1 MPASL
6 TNPEKS
12 ATDYDFSRQSK
23 PAYRNAWIRAVCEDH
38 TITGPSNH
46 VARLL
51 NYFVNSKSGLC
62 CPAQDTLA
70 NTGGISISTVK
81 RSLTTLEQ
89 AGYIHRVKA
98 VKGQHTYNCYF
109 LLQQDQSLGEVI
121 VEDSLID
128 DSDPAVLTTAQRELP
143 YPSNHSSHRPIVTVT
158 EGQTD
163 PYGGSER
170 TNNIRNNPSSKILIL
185 IDDKEDTISSAAP
198 RTLALT
204 AISNKNTK
212 TENPYV
218 SVDPHSGLEHQFK
231 TCDVVEKRDCFWI
244 IRTDAGEEVA
254 VHVPK
259 QGLSTASKTN
269 VANDQTEP
277 PKRGEVRFEDMF

>member
-6 TNPEKS
+6 TNPAKA
-12 ATDYDFSRQSK
+12 ATEYDLSRQSK
-23 PAYRNAWIRAVCEDH
+23 PAYRNAWIRAVCGDG

-46 VARLL
+46 VAHLL
-51 NYFVNSKSGLC
+51 NYFVNSRSGLC

-70 NTGGISISTVK
+70 KTGGISVSTVK

-109 LLQQDQSLGEVI
+109 LLQPDQSLGEVI
-121 VEDSLID
+121 VEDSLFD
-128 DSDPAVLTTAQRELP
+128 DSDVFTSTTAQRELR
-143 YPSNHSSHRPIVTVT
+143 YPSNHSSHRPLVTVT

-170 TNNIRNNPSSKILIL
+170 TNNIRNNPSSEILIL

-198 RTLALT
+198 RTLASKD
-204 AISNKNTK
+204 ISNEK
-212 TENPYV
+212 TYADKTYV
-218 SVDPHSGLEHQFK
+218 SVDPHSGLEHAFDK
-231 TCDVVEKRDCFWI
+231 TDVVEKRDCFWI
-244 IRTDAGEEVA
+244 ITTDAGDEVA
-254 VHVPK
+254 VYVPE
-259 QGLSTASKTN
+259 QGLSAASKTN
-269 VANDQTEP
+269 VSNNKTEP
-277 PKRGEVRFEDMF
+277 RKLGEVRFEDMF

>member
-1 MPASL
+1 MSGTLVRDTMPASL
-6 TNPEKS
+6 TNPGKA

-23 PAYRNAWIRAVCEDH
+23 PAYRNAWIRAVCGDG

-46 VARLL
+46 VAHLL
-51 NYFVNSKSGLC
+51 NYFVNSRSGLC
-62 CPAQDTLA
+62 CPAQETLA
-70 NTGGISISTVK
+70 KTGGISISTVK

-109 LLQQDQSLGEVI
+109 LLKQDQSLGEVI

-198 RTLALT
+198 RTLAPT
-204 AISNKNTK
+204 GISNKK
-212 TENPYV
+212 KGPRK
-218 SVDPHSGLEHQFK
+218 L
-231 TCDVVEKRDCFWI
+231 
-244 IRTDAGEEVA
+244 
-254 VHVPK
+254 
-259 QGLSTASKTN
+259 
-269 VANDQTEP
+269 
-277 PKRGEVRFEDMF
+277 GEVRFEDMF